1 MNKVHFD
8 KISILQSL
16 PNNELHTGT
25 KLKGDIEI
33 FNIAYGRGLQIELFD
48 THNKDEFLNIIN
60 KLSKMA
66 NYDRLYPVLHIEAHG
81 SSDLK
86 GIVLQSKE
94 FVSWTDL
101 KPYLINLNTAT
112 RLNLLVVF
120 SLWHG
125 AHFVSQLTPVDR
137 SPCWG
142 IVGPTKALLGPELL
156 GSFSAF
162 YQEVFKSGSAEMA
175 VKKLNESS
183 LNYDI
188 NYSFTLATA
197 SFYSVYNHYLNTLCT
212 DESYANR
219 ARIMRKKEK
228 KEKRNLIKIHSIGE
242 LKRFLKSSQKDY
254 FEKYKVKYF
263 MIDLFPEN
271 KNRFIVTYED
281 VMDYGRKRLAGS
293 MKL

>member
-1 MNKVHFD
+1 MNTVHFD

-16 PNNELHTGT
+16 PNNELHTGK
-25 KLKGDIEI
+25 KLKEDIETY
-33 FNIAYGRGLQIELFD
+33 NSAYGRRLQIELFD
-48 THNKDEFLNIIN
+48 IHNKKEFLNIIN
-60 KLSKMA
+60 KLA
-66 NYDRLYPVLHIEAHG
+66 EITNYDKLYPVLHIEAHG

-86 GIVLQSKE
+86 GIILQSKE

-120 SLWHG
+120 SLCHG
-125 AHFVSQLTPVDR
+125 AHFASQLTTVDR

-142 IVGPTKALLGPELL
+142 LVGPTKALVGPELL

-183 LNYDI
+183 SNYDI

-197 SFYSVYNHYLNTLCT
+197 SFYSIYNHYLNTLCT

-219 ARIMRKKEK
+219 ARIMRKKAK
-228 KEKRNLIKIHSIGE
+228 KEKENLIKIPSIGE

-254 FEKYKVKYF
+254 FEKYKANYF

-271 KNRFIVTYED
+271 KNRFMVTYED
-281 VMDYGRKRLAGS
+281 VMDYKLKRLAGS
-293 MKL
+293 KKR